1 MDQETLTDILASILT
16 TSDKWQNE
24 VERNVLL
31 QNTIEELFS
40 EELFQSVLE
49 KMLLPKFED
58 TYIPHFRAVELICAI
73 RDLIRQMCNKMLER
87 SAFDLEL
94 EDLELEL
101 TDELGT
107 SPEID
112 CSQSLDQAVSEVERL
127 GSFYNENPQFAH
139 RLDKFRLLI
148 VPVSLTKDDITRYQ
162 ILTIKN
168 IRPPRSRWKGKK

>member
-16 TSDKWQNE
+16 TNEKWRSE

-40 EELFQSVLE
+40 EELFQGILE

-73 RDLIRQMCNKMLER
+73 RDLIRQMYNKMLER
-87 SAFDLEL
+87 SSFDLEL

-107 SPEID
+107 STEID
-112 CSQSLDQAVSEVERL
+112 CSQSLDQALSEVERL
-127 GSFYNENPQFAH
+127 ASLYNEKPQLAA
-139 RLDKFRLLI
+139 RMDKFRLLI
-148 VPVSLTKDDITRYQ
+148 VPVSLIQDEITKYQ
-162 ILTIKN
+162 ILVIKN
-168 IRPPRSRWKGKK
+168 IRPPRSRWQGKK